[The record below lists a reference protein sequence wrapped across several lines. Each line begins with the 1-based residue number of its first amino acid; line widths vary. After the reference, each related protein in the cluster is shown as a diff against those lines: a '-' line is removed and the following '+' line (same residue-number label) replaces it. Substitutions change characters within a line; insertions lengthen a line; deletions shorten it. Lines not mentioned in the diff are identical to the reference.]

1 MDANALLY
9 YTSARA
15 LKLPAQTIPQIE
27 GFNLKLGNFRY
38 YFQSGETPFNS
49 GSSIG
54 IASNKFSMNKILEA
68 NGIPVPNARSYSK
81 KIFESEPIESLIHEM
96 KFPLVVKPT
105 SGTVD
110 GKDVLCN
117 IQTIDQLKN
126 YLRKCYQHHPYLTIE
141 EFHAGLTSYRVLV
154 FFNKIIGITQRIPA
168 SITGDGTHNIRE
180 LIELEN
186 EKRVILNITTDL
198 GPIIIDEECNIRLKE
213 LNITTESIPAN
224 HEIIMLCYTSNSGR
238 GGSELSLK
246 NNACKENAR
255 LFSKAAKAL
264 GLNLVGFDVQCENL
278 LIPIEKSNGVIIEA
292 NHNPDI
298 CMHEKPMSGPPNPV
312 SKRMLV
318 KLILKHP
325 IDYLIALYQNKT
337 SSLYLKSSIVLI
349 IFAVTKTLITV

>member
-1 MDANALLY
+1 MDANAFLY

-27 GFNLKLGNFRY
+27 GFNLKLGKCRY
-38 YFQSGETPFNS
+38 YFQSGETPFNT

-68 NGIPVPNARSYSK
+68 NKIPVPKARSYSK
-81 KIFESEPIESLIHEM
+81 KTFELEPIESLIQEM

-117 IQTIDQLKN
+117 IQSIEQLKN
-126 YLRKCYQHHPYLTIE
+126 YMRKCYQHHSFLTIE

-180 LIELEN
+180 LIEIEN
-186 EKRVILNITTDL
+186 VNRKILNKTSDL

-213 LNITTESIPAN
+213 LNITSESIPAN

-238 GGSELSLK
+238 GGTEISLK
-246 NNACKENAR
+246 NKVCKENAI

-264 GLNLVGFDVQCENL
+264 GLNLVGFDVQCENI

-298 CMHEKPMSGPPNPV
+298 CMHEKPMSGTPNPV
-312 SKRMLV
+312 SKRILS

-325 IDYLIALYQNKT
+325 LDYLFALYQNKT
-337 SSLYLKSSIVLI
+337 SSLYLKSSIILI
-349 IFAVTKTLITV
+349 VFAIIKIISSH